1 MTAGAEQ
8 LVRLTPHP
16 LQRAGAF
23 ALARLAGVK
32 HPDQIGELELGRA
45 VEVMHD
51 ELSKTLE
58 ARDSNDTNGFW
69 LGASYL
75 FWPNSRVPNTTNR
88 KKLSV
93 PERRDLLRQWR
104 TLPPPDEAIGVPC
117 ALCGQLACGFYG
129 KVDVALGASVNYRN
143 TTPRG
148 HEGLALCRGCVAS
161 FHALPYGC
169 AISGGRAAL
178 VHSWDDRFLERT
190 IRRQVHRMRQDAT
203 VGAGRFADARPYAR
217 QVAALRLIRA
227 YEDEIHGGLD
237 LMVFSNSNKEQ
248 TLDVHSMDQ
257 PMANWVRVIRYQPDM
272 TDGWRYLKRAHHTPK
287 VPGLSGLARNLFDR
301 PRLVTGRVTGY
312 LYELA
317 ADLRVPPREAPALA
331 MICLNYATEVLGMEK
346 SDAEEIR
353 ALARNVAG
361 EASQD
366 SSEFKQFIFATR
378 KPGDLKK
385 WLLNKAIGQAR
396 FSQKPEVFISER
408 QWRLLFD
415 AGEDEFLNR
424 DLLLICAL
432 EEVHGLDPAWRTDDP
447 AKRSELDDDFK
458 DVEDEEWEK

>member
-1 MTAGAEQ
+1 
-8 LVRLTPHP
+8 
-16 LQRAGAF
+16 
-23 ALARLAGVK
+23 
-32 HPDQIGELELGRA
+32 
-45 VEVMHD
+45 
-51 ELSKTLE
+51 
-58 ARDSNDTNGFW
+58 
-69 LGASYL
+69 
-75 FWPNSRVPNTTNR
+75 
-88 KKLSV
+88 
-93 PERRDLLRQWR
+93 LLRQWR
-104 TLPPPDEAIGVPC
+104 TLPSPDEAIGVPC
-117 ALCGQLACGFYG
+117 ALCGQVACGFYG

-178 VHSWDDRFLERT
+178 VHSWDDSFLERT
-190 IRRQVHRMRQDAT
+190 VRRQVHRMRQDAT
-203 VGAGRFADARPYAR
+203 VGAGRFGDARPYAR

-227 YEDEIHGGLD
+227 YEDEIQGGLD

-257 PMANWVRVIRYQPDM
+257 PMANWVRDIRYQPDM

-301 PRLVTGRVTGY
+301 PRLVTGRVAGY

-317 ADLRVPPREAPALA
+317 ADLRVPPREVPALA

-361 EASQD
+361 EAGQGNG
-366 SSEFKQFIFATR
+366 EFMQFIVATR
-378 KPGDLKK
+378 KPGGLKK
-385 WLLNKAIGQAR
+385 WLLGKAVAQVR
-396 FSQKPEVFISER
+396 FSQKPETFISER

-432 EEVHGLDPAWRTDDP
+432 EEVHGLNPAWRIDDP
-447 AKRSELDDDFK
+447 AKRSEFDDDFK
-458 DVEDEEWEK
+458 DVEDEGWDE

>member
-1 MTAGAEQ
+1 MTTGAGQ
-8 LVRLTPHP
+8 LVLLTPHP
-16 LQRAGAF
+16 LQRVGAF
-23 ALARLAGVK
+23 ALARLAGVRR
-32 HPDQIGELELGRA
+32 PGEVGELELERA
-45 VEVMHD
+45 VKVMHD
-51 ELSKTLE
+51 DLSRTLE
-58 ARDSNDTNGFW
+58 ALDSKDANGFW

-104 TLPPPDEAIGVPC
+104 TLPSPDEVIGVPC
-117 ALCGQLACGFYG
+117 SLCGQVACGFYG

-169 AISGGRAAL
+169 AISGGRASV

-190 IRRQVHRMRQDAT
+190 TRRQVRQMRQDAT
-203 VGAGRFADARPYAR
+203 VGAGRFGDARPYAR

-227 YEDEIHGGLD
+227 YEDEIDGGLD

-248 TLDVHSMDQ
+248 TLDVHSMGQ
-257 PMANWVRVIRYQPDM
+257 PMANWVRDIRYQPDM
-272 TDGWRYLKRAHHTPK
+272 ADGWRYLKRAHHTPA
-287 VPGLSGLARNLFDR
+287 VPGLSGLARNLFGR
-301 PRLVTGRVTGY
+301 PPMVTGRVAGY
-312 LYELA
+312 LHELA

-346 SDAEEIR
+346 PDAEEIR
-353 ALARNVAG
+353 ALARNVAAEAGRGSG
-361 EASQD
+361 E
-366 SSEFKQFIFATR
+366 FMQFVVATR
-378 KPGDLKK
+378 KAGDLKK
-385 WLLNKAIGQAR
+385 WLRDRAIGQVR

-415 AGEDEFLNR
+415 AGEDGFLNR

-432 EEVHGLDPAWRTDDP
+432 EEVHGMDPAWRTDDP
-447 AKRSELDDDFK
+447 ARRSEFDDDFK
-458 DVEDEEWEK
+458 DVEDEGWDG